1 MITIPSQIAND
12 LKLKAGCCCVVVV
25 VVVVV
30 HLHLVHLISKILNQM
45 MVPLNKNTKC
55 DFYH

>member
-1 MITIPSQIAND
+1 MIAIPSQIAKD
-12 LKLKAGCCCVVVV
+12 LKLKAGWCC

-45 MVPLNKNTKC
+45 MVLLNKNTK
-55 DFYH
+55 

>member
-1 MITIPSQIAND
+1 MIAIPSQIAND

-25 VVVVV
+25 VV

-45 MVPLNKNTKC
+45 IVPLNKNTK
-55 DFYH
+55 